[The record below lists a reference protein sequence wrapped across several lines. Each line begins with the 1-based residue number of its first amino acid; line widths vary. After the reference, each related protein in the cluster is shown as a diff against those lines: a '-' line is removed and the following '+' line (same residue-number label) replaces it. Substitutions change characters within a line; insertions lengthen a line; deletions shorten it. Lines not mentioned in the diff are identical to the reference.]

1 MTTTAHDDI
10 EAGLRELFERQA
22 ESVSVDARAW
32 DDPPMASV
40 VALPRPRRSRPALA
54 AITATAAA
62 VALVVGI
69 AAVGPGSGVRVA
81 GQPGSPTPLH
91 LSTRQVSLSADDM
104 AIEAGGRTFTA
115 GGSTVDLNSDPGTPG
130 KYTTIELVWTEN
142 GTQMRLNI
150 YFTSDGHDW
159 WANEIRTY
167 NGRSPGDWIEYTGVF
182 FRSPLGTAF
191 TGNVDLAAHDTH
203 GHLRFSNL
211 RLQPFL
217 PPAACKNATTKYV
230 LDPSYTH
237 VEIPNG
243 ADGFGLGSTPLL
255 DAASCIAVA
264 DPHAFT
270 FDWTLAH
277 PGVVSIDTYNA
288 TSHRTLHSSLLGAD
302 PATQIDLTRKGPGTT
317 MLHVTAHIRAT
328 GKVVATTDIP
338 VTVG

>member
-1 MTTTAHDDI
+1 MSTTAHDDI
-10 EAGLRELFERQA
+10 EAVLRELFERQA
-22 ESVSVDARAW
+22 DSVSADARAW

-40 VALPRPRRSRPALA
+40 VSLPRPRRSRSVVAT
-54 AITATAAA
+54 IVATAAA
-62 VALVVGI
+62 IALVVGVATI
-69 AAVGPGSGVRVA
+69 GSGNGVRVA
-81 GQPGSPTPLH
+81 GQSGAPTPLH
-91 LSTRQVSLSADDM
+91 LATRQVSLSADDM
-104 AIEAGGRTFTA
+104 AIQAGGRMFTA

-142 GTQMRLNI
+142 GTEMRLNI

-159 WANEIRTY
+159 WANQIRTY
-167 NGRSPGDWIEYTGVF
+167 NGSSPGDWIEYTGVF

-191 TGNVDLAAHDTH
+191 TGNVDLAADESH

-211 RLQPFL
+211 RLEPFL
-217 PPAACKNATTKYV
+217 PPAACKSATTKYV
-230 LDPSYTH
+230 LDPSYTR
-237 VEIPNG
+237 VDIPNG

-264 DPHAFT
+264 DLHAYT
-270 FDWTLAH
+270 FDWTLGK

-317 MLHVTAHIRAT
+317 ILHVTARQRST
-328 GKVVATTDIP
+328 GKVVAATDIP

>member
-1 MTTTAHDDI
+1 MSTTAHDDV
-10 EAGLRELFERQA
+10 ETVLRELFERQA
-22 ESVSVDARAW
+22 ESVSVAARAW

-40 VALPRPRRSRPALA
+40 VALPRPRRTRPALA

-69 AAVGPGSGVRVA
+69 AAIGPGRGVRVG
-81 GQPGSPTPLH
+81 GQPGSPTSFH
-91 LSTRQVSLSADDM
+91 LATRQVGLSADAM

-142 GTQMRLNI
+142 GTEMRLNI

-167 NGRSPGDWIEYTGVF
+167 NAGSPGDWIEYTGVF

-191 TGNVDLAAHDTH
+191 TGNVALTADDGH
-203 GHLRFSNL
+203 GHLRFSGL

-217 PPAACKNATTKYV
+217 PPAACKNATTENV

-237 VEIPNG
+237 VDIPNG

-264 DPHAFT
+264 DPHAYT
-270 FDWTLAH
+270 FDWTLTS
-277 PGVVSIDTYNA
+277 PGVVSIDTYTA
-288 TSHRTLHSSLLGAD
+288 GSHRTLHSSLLGAD
-302 PATQIDLTRKGPGTT
+302 PTMQIDLTRTAPGATT
-317 MLHVTAHIRAT
+317 LHVTARIRAT

-338 VTVG
+338 VTVK